1 MSYSIQKLTL
11 LAASVAAVAFGA
23 EAPLLAEEAS
33 SSSAVMLSAEVS
45 PAYASLQPAAE
56 IAGLRMSAAANPAPS
71 AAKPGF
77 YGITKLHAHQ
87 VGDRPA
93 VTLYVRNI
101 PVVTFLATNSDNTTA
116 ALERATNTA
125 REIDRRNTAGLD
137 AQAIRYEW
145 SARENRYWVTVAGEP
160 LVAIDRETL
169 APLPTASYSADAV
182 QVVNRLRRQLGN
194 AQPLAY
200 NGQLRMR
207 NGSVAPDGAD
217 PVEGTGLQHNGVAYA
232 VRSTSTGM
240 ASWYGPGFHGRRT
253 ASGERFNQN
262 AMTAAHRTLPFGTM
276 VRVTNTR
283 NGRSVIVRITD
294 RGPFIRGR
302 IVDLSV
308 GAAQVIDM
316 YSSGVASVRLE
327 VLQRASGG
335 TTVADRP

>member
-1 MSYSIQKLTL
+1 MSYSIPKLTL
-11 LAASVAAVAFGA
+11 LAASLATVVLGA

-33 SSSAVMLSAEVS
+33 SSAMTLAADVS
-45 PAYASLQPAAE
+45 PSHASLQPAAE
-56 IAGLRMSAAANPAPS
+56 IAGLRMSAAAPAPS

-101 PVVTFLATNSDNTTA
+101 PVVTFLATNTDTTAA

-125 REIDRRNTAGLD
+125 REIDRRYTAGLD

-145 SARENRYWVTVAGEP
+145 SAREKRYWVTVAGEP

-169 APLPTASYSADAV
+169 APLPTESYSADAV
-182 QVVNRLRRQLGN
+182 QVTNRLRRQLGN

-207 NGSVAPDGAD
+207 DGSFPGADGAD
-217 PVEGTGLQHNGVAYA
+217 GTSLQHNGVAYA
-232 VRSTSTGM
+232 VRSTSSGM
-240 ASWYGPGFHGRRT
+240 ASWYGPGFHGGRT
-253 ASGERFNQN
+253 ANGERFDQN
-262 AMTAAHRTLPFGTM
+262 AMTAAHRTLPFGTL
-276 VRVTNTR
+276 VRVTNVQ
-283 NGRSVIVRITD
+283 NGQSAIVRIND

-302 IVDLSV
+302 IIDLSV
-308 GAAQVIDM
+308 GAARAIDM
-316 YSSGVASVRLE
+316 YSAGVASVRLE
-327 VLQRASGG
+327 VLQPVSGA
-335 TTVADRP
+335 TTVAGRP